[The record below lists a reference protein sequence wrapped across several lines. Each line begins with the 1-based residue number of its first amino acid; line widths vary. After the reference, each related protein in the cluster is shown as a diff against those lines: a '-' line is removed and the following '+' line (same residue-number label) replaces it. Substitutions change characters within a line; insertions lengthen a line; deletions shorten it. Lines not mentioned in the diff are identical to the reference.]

1 MADVTSMAHPIGL
14 PANLDDSVSGTPA
27 RRPGSVRRTS
37 TIDMLWPGG
46 NGGPLELVG
55 RARDLLTP
63 VGGPPTVV
71 DEATMQVTIP
81 GSRTVGAIS
90 VTPARTGIQGL
101 VGAVGGSDL
110 RNAIERVLPGEREGA
125 TPLHFLLDDIAG
137 TSLIAGFAWSR
148 WDPEIRRRMSGETA
162 DQGST
167 ARTFGVRKGRIIC
180 SGLRPGGWAD
190 THRIRHEDPQH
201 AVRPAGD
208 ITTPDDPLGWHPF
221 PPDPRVGMRRHRRV
235 DAWLEGDV
243 VTVDAFFRDAC
254 WDPDGTQQALH
265 EYTVTA
271 GIDRHD
277 HTLLTAVATPRV
289 LPFPECQWAAPHAE
303 QLVGT
308 PVSDFRR
315 TVQQTLTELH
325 ACTHLNDM
333 LRSLAEVPALVKAL

>member
-1 MADVTSMAHPIGL
+1 MADMTSMAHLAGL
-14 PANLDDSVSGTPA
+14 PENLDDSVSGTPP

-37 TIDMLWPGG
+37 TIDMVWLGG
-46 NGGPLELVG
+46 YGEPLELVG

-63 VGGPPTVV
+63 VAAAPTVL
-71 DEATMQVTIP
+71 DEATMLVTIP

-90 VTPARTGIQGL
+90 VTPARSDIQGL

-110 RNAIERVLPGEREGA
+110 RNALERVLPGEREAA
-125 TPLHFLLDDIAG
+125 TPLYFLLDDIAG

-148 WDPEIRRRMSGETA
+148 WDPEVRQRMSGGAA
-162 DQGST
+162 DRGAM

-180 SGLRPGGWAD
+180 SGLRPDGWAD
-190 THRIRHEDPQH
+190 THRVRQQDPQH

-208 ITTPDDPLGWHPF
+208 IRTPDDPLGWHLF
-221 PPDPRVGMRRHRRV
+221 PPDPKVGMRRHRRV

-243 VTVDAFFRDAC
+243 VKVDAFFRDSC
-254 WDPDGTQQALH
+254 WDPDGTQLALH

-271 GIDRHD
+271 DVDGHH
-277 HTLLTAVATPRV
+277 HTLLSAVATPRV
-289 LPFPECQWAAPHAE
+289 LPFPECQLAAPHAE
-303 QLVGT
+303 QLKGT
-308 PVSDFRR
+308 PVTSFRS
-315 TVQQTLTELH
+315 TVQRTLTELH

>member
-1 MADVTSMAHPIGL
+1 MVDMTSMAHLAGL
-14 PANLDDSVSGTPA
+14 PPNLDDSVSGTPA
-27 RRPGSVRRTS
+27 RRPGSARRTS

-46 NGGPLELVG
+46 HGGPLELVG

-63 VGGPPTVV
+63 AGGPPTVV
-71 DEATMQVTIP
+71 GEATMLVTIP

-90 VTPARTGIQGL
+90 VTPATAGIQGL

-110 RNAIERVLPGEREGA
+110 RNAIERVLPGEREAA

-148 WDPEIRRRMSGETA
+148 WDPEIRQRMSGGAA
-162 DQGST
+162 DRGSM

-190 THRIRHEDPQH
+190 THRVRQEDPRH

-208 ITTPDDPLGWHPF
+208 IATPDDPLGWHQF
-221 PPDPRVGMRRHRRV
+221 PPDPKVGMRRHRRV
-235 DAWLEGDV
+235 DAWLEDGV
-243 VTVDAFFRDAC
+243 VKVDAFFRDAC
-254 WDPDGTQQALH
+254 WDPDGTQLALH

-271 GIDRHD
+271 DVDRHD
-277 HTLLTAVATPRV
+277 HTLLSAVTTPRV
-289 LPFPECQWAAPHAE
+289 LPFPECQWAAPHVE
-303 QLVGT
+303 KLKGI
-308 PVSDFRR
+308 PVSSFRT

-325 ACTHLNDM
+325 SCTHLNDM
-333 LRSLAEVPALVKAL
+333 LRSLAEVPALMKAL